1 MFLAARDQVQAVIIE
16 VEDTTKHSCGSLGQV
31 GYQVAVV
38 VVNQIVKSEVIPPS
52 TR

>member
-1 MFLAARDQVQAVIIE
+1 MFLSARDQAQAVIIE
-16 VEDTTKHSCGSLGQV
+16 VEDTTKHSCGSLGKV

-38 VVNQIVKSEVIPPS
+38 VVDRIVESEVILPS